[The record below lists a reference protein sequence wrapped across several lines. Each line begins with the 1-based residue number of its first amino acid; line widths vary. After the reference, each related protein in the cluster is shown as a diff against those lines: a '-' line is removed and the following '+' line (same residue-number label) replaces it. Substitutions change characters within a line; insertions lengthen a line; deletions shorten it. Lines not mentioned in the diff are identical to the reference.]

1 MRTFPSCTLL
11 AALCLA
17 SLPIAAQN
25 HFPSNEDLRHV
36 RSIAQPRL
44 SPDGRSVL
52 LQVADPT
59 ADGGLTHLWLVD
71 LQTNTARQ
79 LTYSAPGQPRGESGG
94 EWLPDGSAILFLAHR
109 GQNTQLYQLPMNG
122 GEAHPFDIKLVPPV
136 DQSTEPGA
144 IPPAKPPATP
154 AKPQPVECDVSRFFL
169 SPDGHT
175 IAVLIRDPQTP
186 GEKTEQTAK
195 ADAVWVDHNPH
206 ATRLYLLDPKTS
218 KLTPVAVPPDV
229 AGVVWNHDG
238 DRLLALTEGMND
250 LGDIAPDRTAWTVS
264 VSDPAHPAQLKAMP
278 PTIETAVWST
288 DAKQIDF
295 LAQAQT
301 DTPPGYSDL
310 YEYTLADQ
318 SIHDLSAD
326 FNGTL
331 DGAPLADGDTV
342 LEPAQIGFDTTV
354 LRLASGHSESL
365 DFPTPTVSQLNT
377 NQKHSGW
384 VWIGSSATQPP
395 TLYYSE
401 ALLAPGREG
410 PVAPIKAARTLN
422 TPALTPATWTPIP
435 SHLVTWQ
442 NGGLTLQGELYLPPQ
457 AGPDHK
463 VPLIVNVH
471 GGPTG
476 AFADRWSPFTEFL
489 VGQGWAVFE
498 TNPRGST
505 GYGAA
510 FAAANKLDM
519 GGADL
524 TDIMTGVD
532 AVLAKYP
539 LDADKMA
546 LIGYSYGGEMAGFM
560 EGKTTRFK
568 AIVAGAPVIDQESEY
583 GTENGSW
590 YDRWFYGG
598 FPWTHSDDAWKQSAL
613 AWAGHAKTPLLLL
626 QGESDRTD
634 PLGQSEEM
642 FRALRQQGVP
652 VDLIEYPRED
662 HGPLAIGIF
671 GEPSP
676 EPWHGFDGRQRIV
689 NFFDKAFA
697 Q

>member
-11 AALCLA
+11 AAVCLA

-36 RSIAQPRL
+36 RSLSQPRL

-52 LQVADPT
+52 VEIADAT
-59 ADGGLTHLWLVD
+59 ADGGRGHLWLVD
-71 LQTNTARQ
+71 LATDTARQ
-79 LTYSAPGQPRGESGG
+79 LTYSIPGQKRGEMSG
-94 EWLPDGSAILFLAHR
+94 EWMPDGTAILFLAHR
-109 GQNTQLYQLPMNG
+109 GENTQLYSLPMTG
-122 GEAHPFDIKLVPPV
+122 GEAHPFDLKLVPPV

-144 IPPAKPPATP
+144 IPPAKASAKP
-154 AKPQPVECDVSRFFL
+154 AKPQPVEAEVNRFFL
-169 SPDGHT
+169 SPDGRS

-186 GEKTEQTAK
+186 GEKSEDTAR
-195 ADAVWVDHNPH
+195 ADAVWVDHDPH

-229 AGVVWNHDG
+229 ANVIWDHAG
-238 DRLLALTEGMND
+238 DRLLAIAEGMND
-250 LGDIAPDRTAWTVS
+250 LGDIAPDRTAWIVS
-264 VSDPAHPAQLKAMP
+264 AADPAHPTQLKSIP
-278 PTIETAVWST
+278 NTVETGVWSADT
-288 DAKQIDF
+288 AHIDF
-295 LAQAQT
+295 IAQAQT

-310 YEYTLADQ
+310 YEYTVADQ

-326 FNGTL
+326 FNGSL
-331 DGAPLADGDTV
+331 DGAPIADGHSI
-342 LEPAQIGFDTTV
+342 LEPAQIGFDTTI
-354 LRLASGHSESL
+354 LRFTGDRSEPL
-365 DFPTPTVSQLNT
+365 HFDTATVSQLNT
-377 NQKHSGW
+377 NLKRTGW
-384 VWIGSSATQPP
+384 VWIGSSATQLP
-395 TLYYSE
+395 TLYY
-401 ALLAPGREG
+401 ADRLGQP
-410 PVAPIKAARTLN
+410 ARSLN
-422 TPALTPATWTPIP
+422 TPALTPAAWTPIA
-435 SHLVTWQ
+435 SHLVTWK
-442 NGGLTLQGELYLPPQ
+442 NGGLTIQGELYLPPQ
-457 AGPDHK
+457 ASADHK

-505 GYGAA
+505 GYGSA
-510 FAAANKLDM
+510 FAAANKFDM

-524 TDIMTGVD
+524 QDILSGVD
-532 AVLAKYP
+532 TVLAQYP
-539 LDADKMA
+539 LDANKMA

-613 AWAGHAKTPLLLL
+613 AYAGHAKTPLLLL

-689 NFFDKAFA
+689 TFFKKAFS

>member
-1 MRTFPSCTLL
+1 MRTFPGCTLL
-11 AALCLA
+11 AGFCLA
-17 SLPIAAQN
+17 SLPVVTAAQASTTAAR
-25 HFPSNEDLRHV
+25 FPSNEDLRHV
-36 RSIAQPRL
+36 RAISQPRL
-44 SPDGRSVL
+44 SPDGRRVL
-52 LQVADPT
+52 VEVADPT
-59 ADGGLTHLWLVD
+59 ADGGRGHLWLVD

-79 LTYSAPGQPRGESGG
+79 LTYSIPGQKSGESSGA
-94 EWLPDGSAILFLAHR
+94 WMPDSSAVLFLAHR
-109 GQNTQLYQLPMNG
+109 GKLTQLYQLPMSG

-136 DQSTEPGA
+136 DQSIEAGA
-144 IPPAKPPATP
+144 IPPAKSPSAA
-154 AKPQPVECDVSRFFL
+154 AKPQPVEVNVGRFFI
-169 SPDGHT
+169 SPDGRA

-186 GEKTEQTAK
+186 GEKKEQTEK

-206 ATRLYLLDPKTS
+206 GTRLYLLDPKSS

-229 AGVVWNHDG
+229 ANVAWTRRG
-238 DRLLALTEGMND
+238 DRLLAIAEGMND
-250 LGDIAPDRTAWTVS
+250 VGDIAPDRTVWIAS
-264 VSDPAHPAQLKAMP
+264 ASDPAHPMQIKAIP
-278 PTIETAVWST
+278 NTVETAVWSG
-288 DAKQIDF
+288 DASQIDF
-295 LAQAQT
+295 LAQSQA

-310 YEYTLADQ
+310 YQYTLADQ

-331 DGAPLADGDTV
+331 DGAPLADGDSIF
-342 LEPAQIGFDTTV
+342 EPAQIGFDTTV
-354 LRLASGHSESL
+354 VRYAAGRAEPLHFGTA
-365 DFPTPTVSQLNT
+365 TVAQLNT
-377 NQKHSGW
+377 NAKYTGW
-384 VWIGSSATQPP
+384 VWIGSSATQLPS
-395 TLYYSE
+395 LYYAS
-401 ALLAPGREG
+401 ALGQ
-410 PVAPIKAARTLN
+410 AARSLN
-422 TPALTPATWTPIP
+422 TPALTPAVWTPIR
-435 SHLVTWQ
+435 SHLVTWK
-442 NGGLTLQGELYLPPQ
+442 NGGLTLQGMLYLPPQ
-457 AGPDHK
+457 ATADHK

-498 TNPRGST
+498 ANPRGST

-510 FAAANKLDM
+510 FAAANKFDM

-532 AVLAKYP
+532 AALAKYP
-539 LDADKMA
+539 LDANKMA

-613 AWAGHAKTPLLLL
+613 AYAGHAKTPLLLL

-662 HGPLAIGIF
+662 HGPLAMGIF

>member
-1 MRTFPSCTLL
+1 MRTIPSCTLL

-17 SLPIAAQN
+17 PLAAAQN
-25 HFPSNEDLRHV
+25 RFPSNEDLRHV
-36 RSIAQPRL
+36 RAISQPRL

-52 LQVADPT
+52 VEIADAT
-59 ADGGLTHLWLVD
+59 ADGGRGHLWLVD
-71 LQTNTARQ
+71 LAANTARQ
-79 LTYSAPGQPRGESGG
+79 LTWSIPGQKQGEFGG
-94 EWLPDGSAILFLAHR
+94 EWLPDSSAILFLAHR
-109 GQNTQLYQLPMNG
+109 GENTQLYELPMSG
-122 GEAHPFDIKLVPPV
+122 GEAHAFDIKLVPPV
-136 DQSTEPGA
+136 DESTEPGA
-144 IPPAKPPATP
+144 IPPATPPATP
-154 AKPQPVECDVSRFFL
+154 AKPQPIEANVSRFFIA
-169 SPDGHT
+169 PDGRS

-186 GEKTEQTAK
+186 GEKTEQTDK
-195 ADAVWVDHNPH
+195 ADAVWVDHDPH

-218 KLTPVAVPPDV
+218 QLTPTAVPPDV
-229 AGVVWNHDG
+229 ANVVWDHQG
-238 DRLLALTEGMND
+238 DRLLAIAEGMND
-250 LGDIAPDRTAWTVS
+250 LGDIAPDRTAWVVTAT
-264 VSDPAHPAQLKAMP
+264 DPAHPTQLKSIP
-278 PTIETAVWST
+278 KTIEAAVWSA
-288 DAKQIDF
+288 DAAHIDF
-295 LAQAQT
+295 LAQAQA
-301 DTPPGYSDL
+301 DAPPGYVDL
-310 YEYTLADQ
+310 YQYTVADQ
-318 SIHDLSAD
+318 SIHDLSAG
-326 FNGTL
+326 FTGSL
-331 DGAPLADGDTV
+331 DGAPIADGDNI

-354 LRLASGHSESL
+354 LHFTGDRSEPL
-365 DFPTPTVSQLNT
+365 HFDTATVSQLNT
-377 NQKHSGW
+377 NQNHSGW

-395 TLYYSE
+395 TLYYADQLGHSAR
-401 ALLAPGREG
+401 ALS
-410 PVAPIKAARTLN
+410 
-422 TPALTPATWTPIP
+422 TPALTPAPWTPIP
-435 SHLVTWQ
+435 SHLVTWK
-442 NGGLTLQGELYLPPQ
+442 NGNLNLQGMLYLPPQ
-457 AGPDHK
+457 ASADHK

-476 AFADRWSPFTEFL
+476 AFADRWSPFTQFL
-489 VGQGWAVFE
+489 VGHGWAVFE

-505 GYGAA
+505 GYGAS
-510 FAAANKLDM
+510 FAAANKFDM
-519 GGADL
+519 GGGDL

-532 AVLAKYP
+532 TVLAKYP
-539 LDADKMA
+539 LDANKMA

-598 FPWTHSDDAWKQSAL
+598 YPWTHSDDAWKQSAL
-613 AWAGHAKTPLLLL
+613 AYAGHAKTPMLLL

-689 NFFDKAFA
+689 TFFDKAFA